1 MYVSN
6 RMTESPETVTPNT
19 TARTTLDIMH
29 QKGYSNIPVVE
40 NGVLAGIIAK
50 EDIITQYFC
59 GEQGCSFLEDTLV
72 KDLMTVHSV
81 TVRKNDYLEKA
92 VFLLKEKDISALPVL
107 DTDDKLVGII
117 TRTDIF
123 DAFADTLG
131 VDNDGTR
138 IYMLIPDFVGQIAK
152 IVNIVK
158 HHGISI
164 DAISVFDSKL
174 VHAKQMVM
182 KVNAKDTDALVMEL
196 KHAGIDVRDVGHY

>member
-1 MYVSN
+1 MYVAN
-6 RMTESPETVTPNT
+6 RMTESPVTVTPNT
-19 TARTTLDIMH
+19 TARETLDIMH
-29 QKGYSNIPVVE
+29 KKGYSNIPVVE
-40 NGVLAGIIAK
+40 NGELAGIIAK

-72 KDLMTVHSV
+72 RDIMTVHSV
-81 TVRKNDYLEKA
+81 TVRKSDYIEKA

-107 DTDDKLVGII
+107 DADDKLVGII

-138 IYMLIPDFVGQIAK
+138 LYILIPDFVGQIAK
-152 IVNIVK
+152 IANIVK
-158 HHGISI
+158 YHGISI

-174 VHAKQMVM
+174 IHAKQMVM
-182 KVNAKDTDALVMEL
+182 KVNAKDVDALVQEL
-196 KHAGIDVRDVGHY
+196 KNAGIDVRDVGNY